1 MTDYLHDL
9 YNNVKL
15 YLMAIEVRKATL
27 TDINAIYALV
37 KELAIYE
44 NEGDAVTATLDDYKR
59 DFLEELWDST
69 VATDNGTFV
78 GITIYFN
85 TYSTWKGKMFW
96 LEDFVITEDYRRT
109 GLGQMLWDAI
119 IAEAK
124 ATNCVM
130 MKWQVLDWNEPAV
143 KFYEKNKAIIEKN
156 WWNGKVFF

>member
-1 MTDYLHDL
+1 
-9 YNNVKL
+9 
-15 YLMAIEVRKATL
+15 MALEIRKATL
-27 TDINAIYALV
+27 GDIDAIYALV

-44 NEGDAVTATLDDYKR
+44 NEGDAVTATLADYKR

-69 VATDNGTFV
+69 LATDDGNIV

-96 LEDFVITEDYRRT
+96 LEDFVVTEDYRRS
-109 GLGQMLWDAI
+109 GVGQILWDALL
-119 IAEAK
+119 AEAK

-130 MKWQVLDWNEPAV
+130 MKWQVLDRNQPAL

>member
-1 MTDYLHDL
+1 
-9 YNNVKL
+9 
-15 YLMAIEVRKATL
+15 MAIEVRKATL
-27 TDINAIYALV
+27 TDINAIHALV

-69 VATDNGTFV
+69 VATDNGTIV

-124 ATNCVM
+124 ATHCVM

>member
-1 MTDYLHDL
+1 
-9 YNNVKL
+9 
-15 YLMAIEVRKATL
+15 MAIEVRKATL

-69 VATDNGTFV
+69 VATDNGTIV